1 MNHDGHTT
9 DLEIMNLVTGE
20 KMSLS
25 GHNWDE
31 NFRVD
36 FAGLQYEE
44 SPVIC
49 GNNFNVFYI
58 MFSHMKVKKREIL
71 V

>member
-1 MNHDGHTT
+1 MNLDGHTT

-25 GHNWDE
+25 GRTWDE

-36 FAGLQYEE
+36 FAGLLNEE

-49 GNNFNVFYI
+49 GNNLNLF
-58 MFSHMKVKKREIL
+58 
-71 V
+71 